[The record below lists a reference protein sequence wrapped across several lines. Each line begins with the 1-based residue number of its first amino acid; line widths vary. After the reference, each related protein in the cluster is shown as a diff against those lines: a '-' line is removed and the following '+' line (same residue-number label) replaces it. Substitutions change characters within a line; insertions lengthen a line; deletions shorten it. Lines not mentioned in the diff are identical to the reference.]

1 MVNSGRDARGGP
13 AIIPAPGAFVN
24 RENYTKNEGN
34 FPLIFVRTD
43 KQEMCP
49 AFRSV

>member
-1 MVNSGRDARGGP
+1 MVNSGRDAREGP

-24 RENYTKNEGN
+24 REKYTKNEGKI
-34 FPLIFVRTD
+34 PLIFVKTD
-43 KQEMCP
+43 KQEMRP